1 MHIPT
6 EVKMTE
12 VETIALPLL
21 PATTNDETEVGIAS
35 TLSCRVIDNKVLS
48 TMLVENPATSSI
60 KQYIRQ
66 QMEQVIIW
74 VIGTLSLNDMLTSP
88 EIITREVV
96 KMLEQFFAEINITLI
111 SFSLD
116 EIKYPDELTEAVFDM
131 MGRWK
136 LLDAMINLM
145 PTDPGTKDLTQL
157 RVKIFSLSSDGRI
170 SEPRHGTFKVSTA
183 SLFRRQKLRK
193 QMQPN
198 STKVR
203 LLRPQKPVSG
213 SIQNQILFSKN
224 AV

>member
-1 MHIPT
+1 
-6 EVKMTE
+6 MTE

-35 TLSCRVIDNKVLS
+35 TLSYRVIDNKVLS
-48 TMLVENPATSSI
+48 TMLVENPATSSV

-74 VIGTLSLNDMLTSP
+74 VIGTISLNDMLTSP

-116 EIKYPDELTEAVFDM
+116 GIKYPDELTEAVFDM

-170 SEPRHGTFKVSTA
+170 SEPRHGTFKVPND
-183 SLFRRQKLRK
+183 SLFRRQKLPK
-193 QMQPN
+193 QMQPK

-203 LLRPQKPVSG
+203 LLRPQ
-213 SIQNQILFSKN
+213 NQTLFPKN

>member
-1 MHIPT
+1 
-6 EVKMTE
+6 MTE

-35 TLSCRVIDNKVLS
+35 TLSYRVIDDKVLS
-48 TMLVENPATSSI
+48 TTLVENPATSCV

-66 QMEQVIIW
+66 QMEQIIIW
-74 VIGTLSLNDMLTSP
+74 VIGTISLNDMLTSP

-116 EIKYPDELTEAVFDM
+116 GIKYPDELTEAIFSM
-131 MGRWK
+131 LQHWK
-136 LLDAMINLM
+136 WLDAMIKPM
-145 PTDPGTKDLTQL
+145 PTAPGTTDLTAL
-157 RVKIFSLSSDGRI
+157 RVKIFSFSSDGRI
-170 SEPRHGTFKVSTA
+170 GEPRNGTLKVSNA

-193 QMQPN
+193 QMQPK
-198 STKVR
+198 SMKAR

-213 SIQNQILFSKN
+213 SIQNQKLFSKN
-224 AV
+224 VV